1 MREEVQVSSTL
12 ATEQCGSQERVL
24 DQTPSEE
31 GHLKEGVLD
40 KTPTVEGLLKGALHT
55 QLDSKILS

>member
-1 MREEVQVSSTL
+1 MK
-12 ATEQCGSQERVL
+12 GVL

-55 QLDSKILS
+55 QLESKILS